1 MHFVNADESKAR
13 TELTL
18 IFDKKVKYLL
28 EAGKRGKGLFALF
41 DFITGNLAELALWT
55 AKTVNDNFGRLDFS
69 LAIKS
74 LMKVLV
80 ESV

>member
-1 MHFVNADESKAR
+1 MRLANAITLTLGKQTSSMHFVNADESKAR

-41 DFITGNLAELALWT
+41 DFITGNLAELAL
-55 AKTVNDNFGRLDFS
+55 
-69 LAIKS
+69 
-74 LMKVLV
+74 
-80 ESV
+80 